1 MALAGSVG
9 ATKNIRWLERV
20 FDLADALFPGG
31 MLDKIRGS
39 RKKKGSDR
47 EERVVDSTRYLT
59 SASLSSAETVTTV
72 EGGRDAIK
80 EEREVDARS
89 SLGVMLDFFRNN

>member
-1 MALAGSVG
+1 MTG
-9 ATKNIRWLERV
+9 AERMSREAKRRRTCCCWMEGKRKV
-20 FDLADALFPGG
+20 
-31 MLDKIRGS
+31 RGS